1 MSCGAEGSLTVCLGL
16 GYKILFRDTDAA
28 SVTFQLKVANTG
40 SSQSAAAVEGLLPGR
55 HYSFKVVICPSTF
68 KLLFSRHLH
77 YTGRFTLHV
86 HILKPL
92 YCVASDA

>member
-1 MSCGAEGSLTVCLGL
+1 MLCCMELEGHLLYCVS

-55 HYSFKVVICPSTF
+55 HYSFKVLICLTTF
-68 KLLFSRHLH
+68 KQL
-77 YTGRFTLHV
+77 
-86 HILKPL
+86 
-92 YCVASDA
+92 

>member
-1 MSCGAEGSLTVCLGL
+1 MSHGADSHLLCCVL

-55 HYSFKVVICPSTF
+55 QYSFKVGICLTTF
-68 KLLFSRHLH
+68 KRL
-77 YTGRFTLHV
+77 
-86 HILKPL
+86 
-92 YCVASDA
+92 